1 MEIKL
6 LKGIKDIEFGVS
18 KYEFVQK
25 HEAEL
30 SFEVIE
36 EDADFK
42 TEASY
47 IEEYG
52 SSLYFEGIEIDMT
65 FAACDTQNKDAI
77 LFGEKIFDKTKDEI
91 KALMKENT
99 YKDLEEEVEE
109 WGEERLGYYD
119 ARVDFYFDGGK
130 LRSVSWGVE

>member
-6 LKGIKDIEFGVS
+6 LKGIKDIDFGIS
-18 KYEFVQK
+18 KYNFAKELGT
-25 HEAEL
+25 EL
-30 SFEVIE
+30 SFEIIE
-36 EDADFK
+36 EEADFK
-42 TEASY
+42 TEAVYSEKY
-47 IEEYG
+47 S